1 MSDYFKFFPK
11 TIHTNRT
18 VIDITKRTK
27 ILEEIST
34 DPYVFL
40 PYTVSNDDRPE
51 HIAEFYY
58 GDVNK
63 VWLVYFANNII
74 DLYSQWPLSAN
85 DFDENFKKKYEELSG
100 TTGFSVIAWG
110 QNELLTDNV
119 VYYQN
124 IANEDLK
131 INLYTY
137 SNSTEIVSTE
147 WRAIRYYE
155 YENILNDNKRN
166 IYLIDSRYADKF
178 ENDLKV
184 LLNE

>member
-1 MSDYFKFFPK
+1 MSNYFKFFPK
-11 TIHTNRT
+11 TTHTNRS

-27 ILEEIST
+27 ILEDIST
-34 DPYVFL
+34 DPYVLL
-40 PYTVSNDDRPE
+40 PYTVNNDDRPE

-58 GDVNK
+58 GDANK

-74 DLYSQWPLSAN
+74 DLYSQWPLSSN
-85 DFDENFKKKYEELSG
+85 DFDENFKKKYQEKSG

-110 QNELLTDNV
+110 QNQQITDNI
-119 VYYQN
+119 VYFQN
-124 IANEDLK
+124 VANEDLK
-131 INLYTY
+131 INPYTY
-137 SNSTEIVSTE
+137 FNTEGIVSTE
-147 WRAIRYYE
+147 WNAVRYYD

-184 LLNE
+184 LMNE